1 MNERFVVGVYA
12 SLATGNLRLRLGE
25 YHRRFPD
32 VDAQTV
38 DCGQDTLQTDLAGS
52 AIDLAMMT
60 TNERPGQ
67 IRRDHS
73 TRGRIRRLLRSTGL
87 AVAIGS
93 FLASPDARD
102 RHRL

>member
-1 MNERFVVGVYA
+1 MNERFVLGVYA
-12 SLATGNLRLRLGE
+12 SPATGNLRPTLGE

-60 TNERPGQ
+60 TGQ

-87 AVAIGS
+87 AVALGS